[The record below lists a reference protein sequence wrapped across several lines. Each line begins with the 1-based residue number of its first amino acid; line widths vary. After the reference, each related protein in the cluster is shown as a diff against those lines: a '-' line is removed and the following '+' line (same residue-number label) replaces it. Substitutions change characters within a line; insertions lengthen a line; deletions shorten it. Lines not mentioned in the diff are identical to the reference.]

1 MLALILGVNL
11 QCLLDLVVAGI
22 SLAIGLGFF
31 SFVATILCAA
41 AFLLNSKK
49 EQLIDHALTGIG
61 VFMDLF
67 LAISGPSS
75 SEGLVHAVIVSIA
88 CL

>member
-31 SFVATILCAA
+31 AFVVTVLCSA

-49 EQLIDHALTGIG
+49 EDNTIEVWIFLVVVV
-61 VFMDLF
+61 VFSFD
-67 LAISGPSS
+67 
-75 SEGLVHAVIVSIA
+75 IVDEE
-88 CL
+88 